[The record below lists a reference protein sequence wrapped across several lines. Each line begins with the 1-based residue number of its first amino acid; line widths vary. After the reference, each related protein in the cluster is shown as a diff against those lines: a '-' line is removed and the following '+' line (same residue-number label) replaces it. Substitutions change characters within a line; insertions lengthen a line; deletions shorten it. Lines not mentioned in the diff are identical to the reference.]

1 MNGLSSVASP
11 TATPVA
17 NQPSAQEAGGSEF
30 DQIFERGLVSTSA
43 VLFQFIGADII
54 ELVMKDETA
63 VD

>member
-1 MNGLSSVASP
+1 MNGPSSIAAP
-11 TATPVA
+11 TTNPAA
-17 NQPSAQEAGGSEF
+17 NAQETGESEF
-30 DQIFERGLVSTSA
+30 DQIFERGLISTSA